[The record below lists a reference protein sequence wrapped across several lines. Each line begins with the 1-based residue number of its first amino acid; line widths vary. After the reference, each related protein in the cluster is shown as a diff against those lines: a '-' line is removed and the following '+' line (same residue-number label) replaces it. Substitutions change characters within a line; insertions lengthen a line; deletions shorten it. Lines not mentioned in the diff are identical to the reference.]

1 MKKILGLDLGTTSI
15 GWALV
20 NEAEDPQEESNIIKA
35 GVRVNPL
42 SSDEIQDFEKGKS
55 ITTNA
60 ARTQKRSARHNLQR
74 YKYRRD
80 TLIQILKEHGFI
92 TDSDILSES
101 GNKSTFETYHL
112 RAKAVSE
119 EISLK
124 DLARVLLMINKK
136 RGYKSSRKIKKTE
149 EDGSLIDSMDI
160 AKKLYEDN
168 LTPGELC
175 LEYLR
180 QGRKILPDFYRSDLQ
195 NELNRLWDFQKTF
208 YPDVLMTAVCLNSS
222 PLRRHKSTPPALSR
236 KARARQARLS

>member
-1 MKKILGLDLGTTSI
+1 M
-15 GWALV
+15 
-20 NEAEDPQEESNIIKA
+20 
-35 GVRVNPL
+35 
-42 SSDEIQDFEKGKS
+42 
-55 ITTNA
+55 
-60 ARTQKRSARHNLQR
+60 
-74 YKYRRD
+74 
-80 TLIQILKEHGFI
+80 KEHGFI

-124 DLARVLLMINKK
+124 E
-136 RGYKSSRKIKKTE
+136 TE

-175 LEYLR
+175 WEYLR